1 MRIIILLIKYEE
13 KIEKHQKPE
22 GGVSTGQSWCLKIP
36 LDRYRNISFFFTY
49 FVEIP
54 LIAKIAFKVW
64 KIGIFAIF
72 VQFLLSGFK
81 QNSINKKVKVT
92 V

>member
-54 LIAKIAFKVW
+54 LIAKIAFKV
-64 KIGIFAIF
+64 
-72 VQFLLSGFK
+72 
-81 QNSINKKVKVT
+81 
-92 V
+92 